1 MQEKTIE
8 EQPAAS
14 SGSSWIAIRII
25 PSADSAL
32 EGKEHDV
39 AASAGGAA
47 VIDALFQVG
56 SQGIHEDGNAVV
68 THFPP
73 DTDIDIVRSAVL
85 AADPGASVEISLTPQ
100 VSWEEWRAR
109 VGAHVLGTLTVAPP
123 WLAEDLDPAT
133 TIIIDPEMAFG
144 TGEHPTTRGV
154 VRLMQGIVKGGE
166 VVADLGAGSAVLA
179 IAAAKLGAAR
189 VAAIEL
195 DSDATANAIANIA
208 VNGVGDK
215 VQYIEGDASVLLPL
229 LAPVNIVLANIISSV
244 LTELLPTIQ
253 ASITPE
259 GFAILSGILAEER
272 SAMMEVIVRGNWSVI
287 EEDFEEEWWTVLI
300 GRGIWP

>member
-1 MQEKTIE
+1 MQEKITE

-14 SGSSWIAIRII
+14 AGGSWIAIRII
-25 PSADSAL
+25 PSADRDSD
-32 EGKEHDV
+32 GKEHDV
-39 AASAGGAA
+39 AGSASGAA
-47 VIDALFQVG
+47 VIDALFEVG
-56 SQGIHEDGNAVV
+56 SQGVHEDGDAVV

-73 DTDIDIVRSAVL
+73 DTDIDMVRA
-85 AADPGASVEISLTPQ
+85 AIMDADPDASVEISLTPQ

-154 VRLMQGIVKGGE
+154 VRLMQKIVKGGE

-179 IAAAKLGAAR
+179 IAAAKLGATR

-195 DSDATANAIANIA
+195 DPDATANAIANIS
-208 VNGVGDK
+208 VNGVGDT

-244 LTELLPTIQ
+244 LTELLPTIHS
-253 ASITPE
+253 SITPD

-272 SAMMEVIVRGNWSVI
+272 PKMMEAIATGGWSVI
-287 EEDFEEEWWTVLI
+287 EEDFEEEWWSVLI
-300 GRGIWP
+300 GRGV